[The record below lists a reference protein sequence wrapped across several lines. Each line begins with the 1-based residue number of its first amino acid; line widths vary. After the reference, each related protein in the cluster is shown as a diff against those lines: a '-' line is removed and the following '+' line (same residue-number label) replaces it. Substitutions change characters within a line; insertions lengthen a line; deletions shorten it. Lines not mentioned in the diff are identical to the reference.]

1 MSLQGKTDDEIRAMQ
16 DALIQKVKDL
26 GGSAGNNRLIR
37 ELNWE
42 EDDYWIIRDRVV
54 DLGSLRRY
62 RARGGAVAIVPAPD
76 AVVGAIAVADAD
88 QAQKSVEHPRPA
100 EPVERDLYEP
110 VATVLRG
117 PWAKDSRFRHH
128 VVEVT
133 ASQGRRNTGG
143 TWTRPDLVVAALRVF
158 PFLPGK
164 FFDLITFE
172 VKPSWALNVTAVY
185 EALAHRRAATQS
197 YVWLHSRDIEA
208 DSEVL
213 DRITEEA
220 ERHGIGL
227 IVATDPADYNS
238 WDIRVD
244 PSRVEPDPEVL
255 NEFIALQISDGA
267 KDELAAWVR

>member
-26 GGSAGNNRLIR
+26 GGSAGNNKLIK
-37 ELNWE
+37 ELGWE

-62 RARGGAVAIVPAPD
+62 RARGGAVAIVPPP
-76 AVVGAIAVADAD
+76 VAA
-88 QAQKSVEHPRPA
+88 AEFVESREQESHNSDIPRLA
-100 EPVERDLYEP
+100 EPAERDLYEP
-110 VATVLRG
+110 VAAVLRG

-143 TWTRPDLVVAALRVF
+143 TWTRPDIVVAALRVF

-172 VKPSWALNVTAVY
+172 IKPVWALNVTAVY

-197 YVWLHSRDIEA
+197 YVWLHSA
-208 DSEVL
+208 DLVADHETL
-213 DRITEEA
+213 ARITEEA

-227 IVATDPADYNS
+227 IVATDPTDYNS

-244 PSRVEPDPEVL
+244 PSRVEPDPETL

>member
-16 DALIQKVKDL
+16 DALIKKVREL
-26 GGSAGNNRLIR
+26 GGSAGNNKLLR

-42 EDDYWIIRDRVV
+42 EEDYWIIRDRVV

-62 RARGGAVAIVPAPD
+62 RARGGAVAIVPESET
-76 AVVGAIAVADAD
+76 AVGSSTVAGGD
-88 QAQKSVEHPRPA
+88 QVQPNVEPSP
-100 EPVERDLYEP
+100 PVTTAERDLYEP
-110 VATVLRG
+110 VASVLRG

-128 VVEVT
+128 VVEIT

-172 VKPSWALNVTAVY
+172 IKPSWALNVTAVF

-197 YVWLHSRDIEA
+197 YVWLHSCNLEV
-208 DSEVL
+208 DSEAL
-213 DRITEEA
+213 SRITEEA
-220 ERHGIGL
+220 KRHGIGL
-227 IVATDPADYNS
+227 IVATVPEDYNS